1 MGQADKIQPPD
12 VRDILPTPP
21 TLSPPLT
28 GLTCG
33 LYVIVGLHRT
43 GVEFRSLA

>member
-12 VRDILPTPP
+12 VRDILP

-33 LYVIVGLHRT
+33 LYVIVGQHRT